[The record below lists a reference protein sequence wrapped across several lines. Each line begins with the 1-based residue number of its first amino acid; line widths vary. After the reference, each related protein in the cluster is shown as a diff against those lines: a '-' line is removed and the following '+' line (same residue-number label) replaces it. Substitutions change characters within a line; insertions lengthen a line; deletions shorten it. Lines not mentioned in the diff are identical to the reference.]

1 MESVADVTATLQ
13 QHPDVLGLVEYG
25 SDHRIDNYR
34 TGDLDLY
41 VVLRTEP
48 PIDSLHFYVA
58 GVPVDLGL
66 ITLDA
71 IRALRGIDSFEA
83 AALAT
88 GRIRYDPSSA
98 VAHELAQL
106 RQRRQT
112 STGIELSAH
121 DIAFVRFGQKHVLD
135 KVQGRL
141 ETMPLFCRF
150 LLHTNTYWLVQNY
163 FLIRSIPYQG
173 ETWAI
178 DYLQMHE
185 PEIAHHMANFYAN
198 PNLAE
203 QVAISRTLTAA
214 ILAPVGGA
222 WQDDEVLA
230 FGENAGKD
238 LPQQGLAMFNN
249 LFARR
254 ASSQHWSR

>member
-1 MESVADVTATLQ
+1 MVSIADITTILQ
-13 QHPDVLGLVEYG
+13 HHPGVLGLVEYG

-41 VVLRTEP
+41 VILRAEP
-48 PIDSLHFYVA
+48 PVSSLHFYVA

-66 ITLDA
+66 ITLDT
-71 IRALRGIDSFEA
+71 IRTLRGTDSFEA
-83 AALAT
+83 ATLAT
-88 GRIRYDPSSA
+88 GRVRYDPSGD

-106 RQRRQT
+106 RPRRQT

-150 LLHTNTYWLVQNY
+150 LLHTNIYWLVQNY
-163 FLIRSIPYQG
+163 FLVRGIPYQG
-173 ETWAI
+173 EKWAI

-185 PEIAHHMANFYAN
+185 PDIACHIIDFYAT
-198 PNLAE
+198 PDLAE
-203 QVAISRTLTAA
+203 QVTISRTLTAA

-222 WQDDEVLA
+222 WQDNEVLA
-230 FGENAGKD
+230 FGENAGED
-238 LPQQGLAMFNN
+238 LQQQGLAMFNK
-249 LFARR
+249 LFAT
-254 ASSQHWSR
+254 